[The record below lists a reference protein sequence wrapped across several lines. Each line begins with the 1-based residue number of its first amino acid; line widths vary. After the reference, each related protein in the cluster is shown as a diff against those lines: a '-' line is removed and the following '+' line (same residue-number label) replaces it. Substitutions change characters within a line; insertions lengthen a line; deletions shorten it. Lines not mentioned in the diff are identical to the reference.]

1 MMAIATLIVLANT
14 EPGAGAIAIAGMSI
28 VAIALTFISLFIA
41 TLPRV
46 LEFMERYLPEAED
59 RHAKR
64 MPSDSSHTDDEA
76 INAAI
81 GFVLYTEIQNQL
93 ARERAGSKS

>member
-14 EPGAGAIAIAGMSI
+14 DPGAVAIAVAGMSI
-28 VAIALTFISLFIA
+28 VAIALAFISLFIA
-41 TLPRV
+41 TLPRF
-46 LEFMERYLPEAED
+46 LEFLERYLPEAED

-64 MPSDSSHTDDEA
+64 TPSESSHPDDDA
-76 INAAI
+76 ITAAI

-93 ARERAGSKS
+93 ARERAGSK